1 MTNIIIYTTEHC
13 PYCVKAK
20 DLLNKKQVKF
30 KEIDISDD
38 QARQEMVTKS
48 GGKKTVP
55 QIFIG
60 NQNIGGY
67 DDLYKLEKQNKLD
80 DLLQTNKINL

>member
-1 MTNIIIYTTEHC
+1 MTNIIIYTTTHC

-20 DLLNKKQVKF
+20 NLLNKKQIEF
-30 KEIDISDD
+30 KEIDITDD
-38 QARQEMVTKS
+38 QARQEMITKS

-55 QIFIG
+55 QIFIN

-67 DDLYKLEKQNKLD
+67 DDLYELEKQDKLD
-80 DLLQTNKINL
+80 DLLKINKINL